1 MQIYTDGSC
10 LKNGSQDNS
19 GGFGIVVIEGDK
31 IINKYSEMSVNTTN
45 NREELKAIIYAFL
58 RYGSKENPPE
68 VYTDSSYCY
77 NTFTSWMFNW
87 AKNNW
92 VKSDKKTPENLDLI
106 KIYYNR
112 YQQGYRINLNLV
124 KGHAGNPYNELA
136 DRLATGKEKV

>member
-1 MQIYTDGSC
+1 
-10 LKNGSQDNS
+10 
-19 GGFGIVVIEGDK
+19 
-31 IINKYSEMSVNTTN
+31 MSINTTN

-92 VKSDKKTPENLDLI
+92 IKSDKKTPENLDLI